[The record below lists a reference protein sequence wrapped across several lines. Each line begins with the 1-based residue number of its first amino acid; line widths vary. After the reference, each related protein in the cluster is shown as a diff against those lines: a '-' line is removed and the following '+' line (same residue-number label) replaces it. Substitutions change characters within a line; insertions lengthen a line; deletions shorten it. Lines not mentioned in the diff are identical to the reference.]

1 MLRAT
6 PGRSPSQLKGSCGG
20 NSRSIH
26 SSNTLGFNRGR
37 SMKKLIVLVALLI
50 IGGLVLFGVGH
61 TNSAKGTYR
70 LTLQEANKNKI
81 LLLTVGSEP
90 RTLDPQQAQGVTEH
104 HIIMAMI
111 EGLVAPSIDDQ
122 SKVVPEMADRWEH
135 NDDYSVWTFHIG
147 ENRKWSNGDL
157 VTAQD
162 FVFSYKRMLTASFG
176 AQYSENLFILKG
188 AEDYYRGKITDFE
201 QVGVKALDDHTLRIE
216 LVGPTPY
223 LLSLV
228 QHDSWLPVNPKA
240 ILSFGK
246 IDTRDSKWTSAENFV
261 GNGPFKMKSWR
272 PNDVI
277 EVVRNPLYW
286 DAENVKLNGI
296 NFYSIE
302 NLNTMERAFQAGQ
315 LHKTDQVPLDKV
327 PYYRRTHPELIRID
341 PYEGTYFYR
350 INVARKPLNDPKVRL
365 ALNLAV
371 DREAIVKNILREDQK
386 PATGYTP
393 PGMGD
398 YKPLNE
404 IAYDPARA
412 RQLLAEAGY
421 PNGKGF
427 PKFTIHFNTLESH
440 RAFAE
445 AIQQM
450 WKEELNID
458 VGLENQEWKVYLDTQ
473 NNKNYDLSRSAW
485 IGDFMDPVT
494 FLSMWTTG
502 NGNNNTNWGNP
513 KFDAL
518 IEQAARTGDPN
529 ARLEI
534 LHQAEDL
541 FLSEAPVVLVYW
553 YTNAYLLQ
561 PSVQNWNPLVLGN
574 HNYKYIDLKAEREPI
589 R

>member
-1 MLRAT
+1 M
-6 PGRSPSQLKGSCGG
+6 
-20 NSRSIH
+20 
-26 SSNTLGFNRGR
+26 NR
-37 SMKKLIVLVALLI
+37 LILLAALLI
-50 IGGLVLFGVGH
+50 VGWLVWFGPGH
-61 TNSAKGTYR
+61 TTATRTAYS
-70 LTLQEANKNKI
+70 LTLREANKNKI
-81 LLLTVGSEP
+81 LLITVGSEP
-90 RTLDPQQAQGVTEH
+90 RTLDPQEAQGVTEH
-104 HIIMAMI
+104 HIIMAVI

-122 SKVVPEMADRWEH
+122 SKVVPGMADRWQH
-135 NDDYSVWTFHIG
+135 NEDYSVWTFHIG
-147 ENRKWSNGDL
+147 EDRKWSNGDP
-157 VTAQD
+157 VTAED

-176 AQYSENLFILKG
+176 AQYSDNLFILKG
-188 AEDYYRGKITDFE
+188 AEDYYRGKITDFD
-201 QVGVKALDDHTLRIE
+201 QVGVKALDSHTLRIE

-240 ILSFGK
+240 ILKFGN
-246 IDTRDSKWTSAENFV
+246 IDTRDSKWTRAENYLA
-261 GNGPFKMKSWR
+261 NGPFKMKSWR

-286 DAENVKLNGI
+286 DAANVKLNGI

-302 NLNTMERAFQAGQ
+302 NINTQERAFQAGQ

-327 PYYRRTHPELIRID
+327 PYYRRTRPELIRID
-341 PYEGTYFYR
+341 PYEGVYFYR
-350 INVARKPLNDPKVRL
+350 INIARKPLNDPKIRL

-371 DREAIVKNILREDQK
+371 DRDAIVKNILREDQK

-398 YKPLNE
+398 YQPLDKMH
-404 IAYDPARA
+404 YDPERA

-427 PKFTIHFNTLESH
+427 PKFTIHFNTSESH
-440 RAFAE
+440 RAIAE

-458 VGLENQEWKVYLDTQ
+458 VALENQEWKVYLDTQ
-473 NNKNYDLSRSAW
+473 NNKNYDLSRSGW

-513 KFDAL
+513 KYDAF
-518 IEQAARTGDPN
+518 IQQAARTGDPK

-574 HNYKYIDLKAEREPI
+574 HNYKYIDLKSEQEPI
-589 R
+589 K

>member
-1 MLRAT
+1 M
-6 PGRSPSQLKGSCGG
+6 
-20 NSRSIH
+20 N
-26 SSNTLGFNRGR
+26 
-37 SMKKLIVLVALLI
+37 KLILLAALLMV
-50 IGGLVLFGVGH
+50 GGLVWLGAGRA
-61 TNSAKGTYR
+61 TATRTAYS

-90 RTLDPQQAQGVTEH
+90 RTLDPQEAQGVTEH

-122 SKVVPEMADRWEH
+122 SKVVPGMADRWEH
-135 NDDYSVWTFHIG
+135 NEDYSVWTFHIG
-147 ENRKWSNGDL
+147 EDRKWSNGDP

-162 FVFSYKRMLTASFG
+162 FVFSYKRMLTSSFG

-188 AEDYYRGKITDFE
+188 AEDYYRGKITDFD
-201 QVGVKALDDHTLRIE
+201 QVGVKALDPHTLRIE

-240 ILSFGK
+240 ILSFGN
-246 IDTRDSKWTSAENFV
+246 IDTRDSKWTRAENYIA
-261 GNGPFKMKSWR
+261 NGPFKMKSWR

-286 DAENVKLNGI
+286 DAANVKLNGI
-296 NFYSIE
+296 NFFSIE
-302 NLNTMERAFQAGQ
+302 NLNTAERAFQAGQ

-327 PYYRRTHPELIRID
+327 PYYRRTRPELIRID
-341 PYEGTYFYR
+341 PYEGVYFYR
-350 INVARKPLNDPKVRL
+350 INIARKPLDNPKVRL

-371 DREAIVKNILREDQK
+371 DRDAIVKNILREDQK

-398 YKPLNE
+398 YQPLDKMQ
-404 IAYDPARA
+404 YDPERA

-440 RAFAE
+440 RAIAE

-473 NNKNYDLSRSAW
+473 NNKNYDISRSAW

-513 KFDAL
+513 KFDAF
-518 IEQAARTGDPN
+518 IEQAARTGDPK

-541 FLSEAPVVLVYW
+541 FLSEAPIVLVYW

-574 HNYKYIDLKAEREPI
+574 HNYKYIDLKSQQEPI
-589 R
+589 K

>member
-1 MLRAT
+1 M
-6 PGRSPSQLKGSCGG
+6 
-20 NSRSIH
+20 N
-26 SSNTLGFNRGR
+26 
-37 SMKKLIVLVALLI
+37 KLILLAALLI
-50 IGGLVLFGVGH
+50 VGGLVWLGAGR
-61 TNSAKGTYR
+61 AKATRTAYS
-70 LTLQEANKNKI
+70 LTLREANKNKI

-90 RTLDPQQAQGVTEH
+90 RTLDPQEAQGVTEH

-122 SKVVPEMADRWEH
+122 SKVVPGMADRWEH

-147 ENRKWSNGDL
+147 EDRKWSNGDP
-157 VTAQD
+157 VAAQD

-188 AEDYYRGKITDFE
+188 AEEYYRGKITDFD
-201 QVGVKALDDHTLRIE
+201 QVGVKALDPHTLRIE

-240 ILSFGK
+240 ILSFGN
-246 IDTRDSKWTSAENFV
+246 IDTRDSKWTRPENYIA
-261 GNGPFKMKSWR
+261 NGPFKMKSWR

-286 DAENVKLNGI
+286 DAANVKLNGI
-296 NFYSIE
+296 NFFSIE
-302 NLNTMERAFQAGQ
+302 NLNTAERAFQAGQ

-327 PYYRRTHPELIRID
+327 PYYRRTRPELIRID
-341 PYEGTYFYR
+341 PYEGVYFYR
-350 INVARKPLNDPKVRL
+350 INVARKPFDNPKVRL

-371 DREAIVKNILREDQK
+371 DRDAIVKNILREDQK

-398 YKPLNE
+398 YQPLDK
-404 IAYDPARA
+404 IHYDPERA

-440 RAFAE
+440 RAIAE

-473 NNKNYDLSRSAW
+473 NNKNYDVSRSAW

-513 KFDAL
+513 KFDAY
-518 IEQAARTGDPN
+518 IEQAARTGDPK

-541 FLSEAPVVLVYW
+541 FLSESPVVLVYW

-574 HNYKYIDLKAEREPI
+574 HNYKYIDLKSEQEPVK
-589 R
+589 

>member
-1 MLRAT
+1 
-6 PGRSPSQLKGSCGG
+6 
-20 NSRSIH
+20 
-26 SSNTLGFNRGR
+26 
-37 SMKKLIVLVALLI
+37 MKKLILLLALLI
-50 IGGLVLFGVGH
+50 VGGLVLFGVGH
-61 TNSAKGTYR
+61 TNSANGTYS

-122 SKVVPEMADRWEH
+122 SKVVPGMADRWEH

-147 ENRKWSNGDL
+147 ENRKWSNGDP

-440 RAFAE
+440 RAIAE

>member
-1 MLRAT
+1 M
-6 PGRSPSQLKGSCGG
+6 
-20 NSRSIH
+20 N
-26 SSNTLGFNRGR
+26 
-37 SMKKLIVLVALLI
+37 KLILFAALLI
-50 IGGLVLFGVGH
+50 AGGLIWFGAARRA
-61 TNSAKGTYR
+61 AKTTAYS

-90 RTLDPQQAQGVTEH
+90 RTLDPQEAQGVTEH

-122 SKVVPEMADRWEH
+122 SKAVPGMADRWQH

-147 ENRKWSNGDL
+147 DDRKWSNGDP
-157 VTAQD
+157 VTARD
-162 FVFSYKRMLTASFG
+162 FVFSYRRMLTPSFG
-176 AQYSENLFILKG
+176 AQYADNLFILKG
-188 AEDYYRGKITDFE
+188 AEDYYHGKIADFD
-201 QVGVKALDDHTLRIE
+201 QVGVKALDAHTLRIE

-240 ILSFGK
+240 ILNFGN
-246 IDTRDSKWTSAENFV
+246 IDTRDSKWTRAENYIA
-261 GNGPFKMKSWR
+261 NGPFRMKSWR

-286 DAENVKLNGI
+286 DEANVKLNGI

-302 NLNTMERAFQAGQ
+302 NMNTQERAFQAGQ
-315 LHKTDQVPLDKV
+315 LHKTDQIPLDKV
-327 PYYRRTHPELIRID
+327 PYYRRTRPELMRID
-341 PYEGTYFYR
+341 PYEGVYFYR
-350 INVARKPLNDPKVRL
+350 MNIARKPLDNLKVRL

-371 DREAIVKNILREDQK
+371 DREAIVKNILRQDQK

-393 PGMGD
+393 PGMGN
-398 YKPLNE
+398 YQPLDKMRF
-404 IAYDPARA
+404 DPERA

-427 PKFTIHFNTLESH
+427 PKFTVHFNTSESH
-440 RAFAE
+440 RAIAE

-458 VGLENQEWKVYLDTQ
+458 VRLENQEWKVYLDTQ
-473 NNKNYDLSRSAW
+473 NNLNYDLSRSAW

-513 KFDAL
+513 KFDAF
-518 IEQAARTGDPN
+518 IEQAARTGDPK

-534 LHQAEDL
+534 LRQAEDL
-541 FLSEAPVVLVYW
+541 FLSEAPVVPVYW
-553 YTNAYLLQ
+553 YTNTYLIQ

-574 HNYKYIDLKAEREPI
+574 HNYKYIDLKSEQDPVK
-589 R
+589 

>member
-1 MLRAT
+1 MNKWILLA
-6 PGRSPSQLKGSCGG
+6 
-20 NSRSIH
+20 
-26 SSNTLGFNRGR
+26 
-37 SMKKLIVLVALLI
+37 ALLI
-50 IGGLVLFGVGH
+50 VGCLVWFGLGH
-61 TNSAKGTYR
+61 TTATRTAYS
-70 LTLQEANKNKI
+70 LTLREANKNKI
-81 LLLTVGSEP
+81 LLITVGSEP
-90 RTLDPQQAQGVTEH
+90 RTLDPQEAQGVTEH

-111 EGLVAPSIDDQ
+111 EGLVAPNIDDQ
-122 SKVVPEMADRWEH
+122 SKVVPGMADRWQH

-147 ENRKWSNGDL
+147 EDRKWSNGDP
-157 VTAQD
+157 VTAED

-176 AQYSENLFILKG
+176 AQYSDNLFILKG
-188 AEDYYRGKITDFE
+188 AEDYYRGKITDFS
-201 QVGVKALDDHTLRIE
+201 QVGVKALDSHTLRIE

-228 QHDSWLPVNPKA
+228 QHDSWLPVNPKV
-240 ILSFGK
+240 ILKFGN
-246 IDTRDSKWTSAENFV
+246 IDTRDSKWTRAENYLA
-261 GNGPFKMKSWR
+261 NGPFKMKSWR

-286 DAENVKLNGI
+286 DAANVKLNGI

-302 NLNTMERAFQAGQ
+302 NGNTQERAFQAGQ

-327 PYYRRTHPELIRID
+327 PYYRRMRPELIRID
-341 PYEGTYFYR
+341 PSEGVYFYR
-350 INVARKPLNDPKVRL
+350 INIARKPLNDPKVRL
-365 ALNLAV
+365 ALNLAI
-371 DREAIVKNILREDQK
+371 DRDAIVKNILREDQK
-386 PATGYTP
+386 PASGYTP

-398 YKPLNE
+398 YQPLDKMH
-404 IAYDPARA
+404 YDPERA

-427 PKFTIHFNTLESH
+427 PKFTVHFNTSESH
-440 RAFAE
+440 RAIAE

-473 NNKNYDLSRSAW
+473 NNKNYDLSRSGW

-502 NGNNNTNWGNP
+502 NGNNNTNWGSP
-513 KFDAL
+513 KYDAF
-518 IEQAARTGDPN
+518 IEQAARTGDPK

-574 HNYKYIDLKAEREPI
+574 HNYKYIDLKSEQEPI
-589 R
+589 K

>member
-1 MLRAT
+1 
-6 PGRSPSQLKGSCGG
+6 
-20 NSRSIH
+20 
-26 SSNTLGFNRGR
+26 
-37 SMKKLIVLVALLI
+37 MKKLILFAALLVV
-50 IGGLVLFGVGH
+50 GGLVWFGAAH
-61 TNSAKGTYR
+61 RKSRTAAYS

-90 RTLDPQQAQGVTEH
+90 RTLDPQEAQGVTEH

-122 SKVVPEMADRWEH
+122 SKAVPGMADRWEH

-147 ENRKWSNGDL
+147 DDRRWSNGDP

-162 FVFSYKRMLTASFG
+162 FVFSYRRMLTPSFG
-176 AQYSENLFILKG
+176 AQYADNLFILKS
-188 AEDYYRGKITDFE
+188 AEDYYHGKITDFD
-201 QVGVKALDDHTLRIE
+201 QVGVKALDPHTLRIE

-228 QHDSWLPVNPKA
+228 QHDSWFPVNPKA
-240 ILSFGK
+240 ILKFGN
-246 IDTRDSKWTSAENFV
+246 IDTRDSEWTRAENYIA
-261 GNGPFKMKSWR
+261 NGPFKMKSWR

-286 DAENVKLNGI
+286 DAANVKLNGI

-302 NLNTMERAFQAGQ
+302 NMNTQERAFQAGQ
-315 LHKTDQVPLDKV
+315 LHKTDQIPLDKV
-327 PYYRRTHPELIRID
+327 PYYRRMRPDLMRID
-341 PYEGTYFYR
+341 PYEGVYFYR
-350 INVARKPLNDPKVRL
+350 MNIARKPLDNLKVRL

-371 DREAIVKNILREDQK
+371 DREAIVKNILRQDQK

-398 YKPLNE
+398 YQPLDKMR
-404 IAYDPARA
+404 YDPERA

-421 PNGKGF
+421 PNGQGF
-427 PKFTIHFNTLESH
+427 PKFTIHFNTSESH
-440 RAFAE
+440 RAIAE

-458 VGLENQEWKVYLDTQ
+458 VRLENQEWKVYLDTQ
-473 NNKNYDLSRSAW
+473 NNLNYDLSRSAW

-518 IEQAARTGDPN
+518 IEQAARTGDPK
-529 ARLEI
+529 ARLDI

-553 YTNAYLLQ
+553 YTNTYLIQ
-561 PSVQNWNPLVLGN
+561 PSVQNWNPLALGN
-574 HNYKYIDLKAEREPI
+574 HNYKYIDLKSEPDPVK
-589 R
+589 

>member
-1 MLRAT
+1 M
-6 PGRSPSQLKGSCGG
+6 
-20 NSRSIH
+20 N
-26 SSNTLGFNRGR
+26 
-37 SMKKLIVLVALLI
+37 KLILLAALLMV
-50 IGGLVLFGVGH
+50 GGLVWLGAGRA
-61 TNSAKGTYR
+61 TATRTAYS

-90 RTLDPQQAQGVTEH
+90 RTLDPQEAQGVTEH

-122 SKVVPEMADRWEH
+122 SKVVPGMADRWEH
-135 NDDYSVWTFHIG
+135 NEDYSVWTFHIG
-147 ENRKWSNGDL
+147 EDRKWSNGDP

-162 FVFSYKRMLTASFG
+162 FVFSYKRMLTSSFG

-188 AEDYYRGKITDFE
+188 AEDYYRGKITDFD
-201 QVGVKALDDHTLRIE
+201 QVGVKALDPHTLRIE

-240 ILSFGK
+240 ILSFGN
-246 IDTRDSKWTSAENFV
+246 IDTRDSKWTRAENYIA
-261 GNGPFKMKSWR
+261 NGPFKMKSWR

-286 DAENVKLNGI
+286 DAANVKLNGI
-296 NFYSIE
+296 NFFSIE
-302 NLNTMERAFQAGQ
+302 NLNTAERAFQAGQ
-315 LHKTDQVPLDKV
+315 LHKTDQIPLDKV
-327 PYYRRTHPELIRID
+327 PYYRRTRPELIRID
-341 PYEGTYFYR
+341 PYEGVYFYR
-350 INVARKPLNDPKVRL
+350 INIARKPLDNPKVRL

-371 DREAIVKNILREDQK
+371 DRDAIVKNILREDQK

-398 YKPLNE
+398 YQPLDKMQ
-404 IAYDPARA
+404 YDPERA

-440 RAFAE
+440 RAIAE

-473 NNKNYDLSRSAW
+473 NNKNYDISRSAW

-513 KFDAL
+513 KFDAF
-518 IEQAARTGDPN
+518 IEQAARTGDPK

-534 LHQAEDL
+534 LRQAEDL
-541 FLSEAPVVLVYW
+541 FLSKAPIVLVYW

-574 HNYKYIDLKAEREPI
+574 HNYKYIDLKSQQEPI
-589 R
+589 K

>member
-1 MLRAT
+1 MKKLVLMLV
-6 PGRSPSQLKGSCGG
+6 LLSCGG
-20 NSRSIH
+20 
-26 SSNTLGFNRGR
+26 LGWFCAGR
-37 SMKKLIVLVALLI
+37 AAARNEAYS
-50 IGGLVLFGVGH
+50 
-61 TNSAKGTYR
+61 
-70 LTLQEANKNKI
+70 LTLQEANAHKI
-81 LLLTVGSEP
+81 LLLNVGSEP
-90 RTLDPQQAQGVTEH
+90 RTLDPQEAQGVTEH

-122 SKVVPEMADRWEH
+122 SKIVPGMADRWEH
-135 NDDYSVWTFHIG
+135 NEDHSVWTFHIG
-147 ENRKWSNGDL
+147 EDRKWSNGEP
-157 VTAQD
+157 VKAGD

-176 AQYSENLFILKG
+176 AQYAENLFILKG
-188 AEDYYRGKITDFE
+188 AEDYYSGKITDFE
-201 QVGVKALDDHTLRIE
+201 KVGVKALDDQTLRIE

-228 QHDSWLPVNPKA
+228 QHDSWLPVCPTA
-240 ILSFGK
+240 ILKYGT
-246 IDTRDSKWTSAENFV
+246 IDTRDSKWTRAENYV
-261 GNGPFKMKSWR
+261 ANGPFKMKSWY

-286 DAENVKLNGI
+286 DAANVKLNGI

-302 NLNTMERAFQAGQ
+302 NLNTQERAFQAGQ
-315 LHKTDQVPLDKV
+315 LHRTDQIPLDKV
-327 PYYRRTHPELIRID
+327 PYYRRTHPELMRID
-341 PYEGTYFYR
+341 PCEGVYFYR
-350 INVARKPLNDPKVRL
+350 INIARKPLDNPKVRL

-371 DREAIVKNILREDQK
+371 DREAIVKNILREGQK
-386 PATGYTP
+386 SATGYTP

-398 YKPLNE
+398 YEPLNRLT
-404 IAYDPARA
+404 YDPARA

-440 RAFAE
+440 RAIAE

-458 VGLENQEWKVYLDTQ
+458 VALENQEWKVYLDTQ

-518 IEQAARTGDPN
+518 IEQAARTGDPTS
-529 ARLEI
+529 RLRI
-534 LHQAEDL
+534 LHEAEEL
-541 FLSEAPVVLVYW
+541 FLSDLPVVVVYW

-574 HNYKYIDLKAEREPI
+574 HNYKYIDLKADRDLAK
-589 R
+589 

>member
-1 MLRAT
+1 
-6 PGRSPSQLKGSCGG
+6 
-20 NSRSIH
+20 
-26 SSNTLGFNRGR
+26 
-37 SMKKLIVLVALLI
+37 MKKLIVLVASLMI
-50 IGGLVLFGVGH
+50 ACLVLFGVGH
-61 TNSAKGTYR
+61 TNSGNGTYS

-122 SKVVPEMADRWEH
+122 AKVVPGMADRWEH
-135 NDDYSVWTFHIG
+135 NDDHSVWTFHIG
-147 ENRKWSNGDL
+147 ENRKWSNGDP

-201 QVGVKALDDHTLRIE
+201 KVGVKALDDHTLRIE

-277 EVVRNPLYW
+277 EVVRNPFYW

-302 NLNTMERAFQAGQ
+302 NLNTGERAFQAGQ

-341 PYEGTYFYR
+341 PYEGVYFYR

-371 DREAIVKNILREDQK
+371 DRDAIVKNILREDQK

-398 YKPLNE
+398 YKPLNK

-427 PKFTIHFNTLESH
+427 PKFTIHFNTMESH
-440 RAFAE
+440 RAIAE

-574 HNYKYIDLKAEREPI
+574 HNYKYIDLKAEREPVK
-589 R
+589 

>member
-1 MLRAT
+1 
-6 PGRSPSQLKGSCGG
+6 
-20 NSRSIH
+20 
-26 SSNTLGFNRGR
+26 
-37 SMKKLIVLVALLI
+37 MKKLIVLVASLMI
-50 IGGLVLFGVGH
+50 ACLVLFGVGH
-61 TNSAKGTYR
+61 TNSGHGTYS

-122 SKVVPEMADRWEH
+122 AKVVPGMADRWEH
-135 NDDYSVWTFHIG
+135 NDDHSVWTFHIG
-147 ENRKWSNGDL
+147 ENRKWSNGDP

-201 QVGVKALDDHTLRIE
+201 KVGVKALDDHTLRIE

-277 EVVRNPLYW
+277 EVVRNPFYW

-302 NLNTMERAFQAGQ
+302 NLNTGERAFQAGQ

-341 PYEGTYFYR
+341 PYEGVYFYR

-371 DREAIVKNILREDQK
+371 DRDAIVKNILREDQK

-398 YKPLNE
+398 YKPLNK

-427 PKFTIHFNTLESH
+427 PKFTIHFNTMESH
-440 RAFAE
+440 RAIAE

-574 HNYKYIDLKAEREPI
+574 HNYKYIDLKAEREPVK
-589 R
+589 

>member
-1 MLRAT
+1 M
-6 PGRSPSQLKGSCGG
+6 
-20 NSRSIH
+20 N
-26 SSNTLGFNRGR
+26 
-37 SMKKLIVLVALLI
+37 KLILLAALLMV
-50 IGGLVLFGVGH
+50 GGLVWLGAGRA
-61 TNSAKGTYR
+61 TATRTAYS

-90 RTLDPQQAQGVTEH
+90 RTLDPQEAQGVTEH

-122 SKVVPEMADRWEH
+122 SKVVPGMADRWEH
-135 NDDYSVWTFHIG
+135 NEDYSVWTFHIG
-147 ENRKWSNGDL
+147 EDRKWSNGDP

-162 FVFSYKRMLTASFG
+162 FVFSYKRMLTSSFG

-188 AEDYYRGKITDFE
+188 AEDYYRGKITDFD
-201 QVGVKALDDHTLRIE
+201 QVGVKALDPHTLRIE

-228 QHDSWLPVNPKA
+228 QHNSWLPVNPKA
-240 ILSFGK
+240 ILNFGN
-246 IDTRDSKWTSAENFV
+246 IDTRDSKWTRAENYIA
-261 GNGPFKMKSWR
+261 NGPFKMKSWR

-286 DAENVKLNGI
+286 DAANVKLNGI
-296 NFYSIE
+296 NFFSIE
-302 NLNTMERAFQAGQ
+302 NLNTAERAFQAGQ

-327 PYYRRTHPELIRID
+327 PYYRRTRPELIRID
-341 PYEGTYFYR
+341 PYEGVYFYR
-350 INVARKPLNDPKVRL
+350 INIARKPLDNPKVRL

-371 DREAIVKNILREDQK
+371 DRDAIVKNILREDQK

-398 YKPLNE
+398 YQPLDKMQ
-404 IAYDPARA
+404 YDPERA

-440 RAFAE
+440 RAIAE

-473 NNKNYDLSRSAW
+473 NNKNYDISRSAW

-513 KFDAL
+513 KFDAF
-518 IEQAARTGDPN
+518 IEQAARTGDPK

-534 LHQAEDL
+534 LRQAEDL
-541 FLSEAPVVLVYW
+541 FLSKAPIVLVYW

-574 HNYKYIDLKAEREPI
+574 HNYKYIDLKSEQEPI
-589 R
+589 K

>member
-1 MLRAT
+1 M
-6 PGRSPSQLKGSCGG
+6 
-20 NSRSIH
+20 N
-26 SSNTLGFNRGR
+26 
-37 SMKKLIVLVALLI
+37 KLILLAALLMV
-50 IGGLVLFGVGH
+50 GGLVWLGAGRA
-61 TNSAKGTYR
+61 TATRTAYS

-90 RTLDPQQAQGVTEH
+90 RTLDPQEAQGVTEH

-122 SKVVPEMADRWEH
+122 SKVVPGMADRWEH
-135 NDDYSVWTFHIG
+135 NEDYSVWTFHIG
-147 ENRKWSNGDL
+147 EDRKWSNGDP

-162 FVFSYKRMLTASFG
+162 FVFSYKRMLTSSFG

-188 AEDYYRGKITDFE
+188 AEEYYRGKITDFD
-201 QVGVKALDDHTLRIE
+201 QVGVKALDPHTLRIE

-240 ILSFGK
+240 ILSFGN
-246 IDTRDSKWTSAENFV
+246 IDTRDSKWTRAENYIA
-261 GNGPFKMKSWR
+261 NGPFKMKSWR

-286 DAENVKLNGI
+286 DAANVKLNGI
-296 NFYSIE
+296 NFFSIE
-302 NLNTMERAFQAGQ
+302 NLNTAERAFQAGQ

-327 PYYRRTHPELIRID
+327 PYYRRTRPELIRID
-341 PYEGTYFYR
+341 PYEGVYFYR
-350 INVARKPLNDPKVRL
+350 INVARKPLDNPKVRL

-371 DREAIVKNILREDQK
+371 DRDAIVKNILREDQK

-398 YKPLNE
+398 YKPLDKMQ
-404 IAYDPARA
+404 YDPERA

-440 RAFAE
+440 RAIAE

-473 NNKNYDLSRSAW
+473 NNKNYDISRSAW

-513 KFDAL
+513 KFDAF
-518 IEQAARTGDPN
+518 IEQAARTGDPK

-541 FLSEAPVVLVYW
+541 FLSEAPIVLVYW

-574 HNYKYIDLKAEREPI
+574 HNYKYIDLKSEQEPI
-589 R
+589 K

>member
-1 MLRAT
+1 M
-6 PGRSPSQLKGSCGG
+6 
-20 NSRSIH
+20 N
-26 SSNTLGFNRGR
+26 
-37 SMKKLIVLVALLI
+37 KLILLAALLMV
-50 IGGLVLFGVGH
+50 GGLVWLGAGRA
-61 TNSAKGTYR
+61 TATRTAYS

-90 RTLDPQQAQGVTEH
+90 RTLDPQEAQGVTEH

-122 SKVVPEMADRWEH
+122 SKVVPGMADRWEH
-135 NDDYSVWTFHIG
+135 NEDYSVWTFHIG
-147 ENRKWSNGDL
+147 EDRKWSNGDP

-188 AEDYYRGKITDFE
+188 AEDYYRGKITDFD
-201 QVGVKALDDHTLRIE
+201 QVGVKALDPHTLRIE

-240 ILSFGK
+240 ILSFGN
-246 IDTRDSKWTSAENFV
+246 IDTRDSKWTRAENYIA
-261 GNGPFKMKSWR
+261 NGPFKMKSWR

-286 DAENVKLNGI
+286 DAANVKLNGI
-296 NFYSIE
+296 NFFSIE
-302 NLNTMERAFQAGQ
+302 NLNTAERAFQAGQ

-327 PYYRRTHPELIRID
+327 PYYRRTRPELIRID
-341 PYEGTYFYR
+341 PYEGVYFYR
-350 INVARKPLNDPKVRL
+350 INIARKPLDNPKVRL

-371 DREAIVKNILREDQK
+371 DRDAIVKNILREDQK

-398 YKPLNE
+398 YQPLDKMH
-404 IAYDPARA
+404 YDPERA

-440 RAFAE
+440 RAIAE

-473 NNKNYDLSRSAW
+473 NNKNYDISRSAW

-513 KFDAL
+513 KFDAF
-518 IEQAARTGDPN
+518 IEQAARTGDPK

-541 FLSEAPVVLVYW
+541 FLSEAPIVLVYW

-574 HNYKYIDLKAEREPI
+574 HNYKYIDLKSEQEPI
-589 R
+589 K

>member
-1 MLRAT
+1 M
-6 PGRSPSQLKGSCGG
+6 
-20 NSRSIH
+20 N
-26 SSNTLGFNRGR
+26 
-37 SMKKLIVLVALLI
+37 KLILLAALLMV
-50 IGGLVLFGVGH
+50 GGLVWLGAGRA
-61 TNSAKGTYR
+61 TATRTAYS

-90 RTLDPQQAQGVTEH
+90 RTLDPQEAQGVTEH

-122 SKVVPEMADRWEH
+122 SKVVPGMADRWEH
-135 NDDYSVWTFHIG
+135 NEDYSVWTFHIG
-147 ENRKWSNGDL
+147 EDRKWSNGDP

-188 AEDYYRGKITDFE
+188 AEDYYRGKITDFD
-201 QVGVKALDDHTLRIE
+201 QVGVKALDPHTLRIE

-240 ILSFGK
+240 ILSFGN
-246 IDTRDSKWTSAENFV
+246 IDTRDSKWTRAENYIA
-261 GNGPFKMKSWR
+261 NGPFKMKSWR

-286 DAENVKLNGI
+286 DAANVKLNGI
-296 NFYSIE
+296 NFFSIE
-302 NLNTMERAFQAGQ
+302 NLNTAERAFQAGQ

-327 PYYRRTHPELIRID
+327 PYYRRTRPELIRID
-341 PYEGTYFYR
+341 PYEGVYFYR
-350 INVARKPLNDPKVRL
+350 INIARKPLDNPKVRL

-371 DREAIVKNILREDQK
+371 DRDAIVKNILREDQK

-398 YKPLNE
+398 YQPLDKMQ
-404 IAYDPARA
+404 YDPERA

-440 RAFAE
+440 RAIAE

-473 NNKNYDLSRSAW
+473 NNKNYDISRSAW

-513 KFDAL
+513 KFDAF
-518 IEQAARTGDPN
+518 IEQAARTGDPK

-541 FLSEAPVVLVYW
+541 FLSEAPIVLVYW

-574 HNYKYIDLKAEREPI
+574 HNYKYIDLKSEQEPI
-589 R
+589 K

>member
-1 MLRAT
+1 
-6 PGRSPSQLKGSCGG
+6 
-20 NSRSIH
+20 
-26 SSNTLGFNRGR
+26 
-37 SMKKLIVLVALLI
+37 MKKLILPLALLI
-50 IGGLVLFGVGH
+50 VGGLVLFGVGH
-61 TNSAKGTYR
+61 TNSANGTYS

-122 SKVVPEMADRWEH
+122 SKVVPGMADRWEH

-147 ENRKWSNGDL
+147 ENRKWSNGDP

-277 EVVRNPLYW
+277 EVVRNPFYW

-440 RAFAE
+440 RAIAE

>member
-1 MLRAT
+1 M
-6 PGRSPSQLKGSCGG
+6 
-20 NSRSIH
+20 N
-26 SSNTLGFNRGR
+26 
-37 SMKKLIVLVALLI
+37 KLILFAALLI
-50 IGGLVLFGVGH
+50 AGGLIWFGAARRA
-61 TNSAKGTYR
+61 AKTTAYS

-90 RTLDPQQAQGVTEH
+90 RTLDPQEAQGVTEH

-122 SKVVPEMADRWEH
+122 SKAVPGMADRWQH

-147 ENRKWSNGDL
+147 DDRKWSNGDP
-157 VTAQD
+157 VTARD
-162 FVFSYKRMLTASFG
+162 FVFSYRRMLTPSFG
-176 AQYSENLFILKG
+176 AQYADNLFILKG
-188 AEDYYRGKITDFE
+188 AEDYYHGKIADFD
-201 QVGVKALDDHTLRIE
+201 QVGVKALDAHTLRIE

-240 ILSFGK
+240 ILNFGN
-246 IDTRDSKWTSAENFV
+246 IDTRDSKWTRPENYIA
-261 GNGPFKMKSWR
+261 NGPFRMKSWR

-286 DAENVKLNGI
+286 DEANVKLNGI

-302 NLNTMERAFQAGQ
+302 NMNTQERAFQAGQ
-315 LHKTDQVPLDKV
+315 LHKTDQIPLDKV
-327 PYYRRTHPELIRID
+327 PYYRRTRPELMRID
-341 PYEGTYFYR
+341 PYEGVYFYR
-350 INVARKPLNDPKVRL
+350 MNIARKPLDNLKVRL

-371 DREAIVKNILREDQK
+371 DREAIVKNILRQDQK

-398 YKPLNE
+398 YQTLDKMR
-404 IAYDPARA
+404 YDPERA

-427 PKFTIHFNTLESH
+427 PKFTVHFNTSESH
-440 RAFAE
+440 RAIAE

-458 VGLENQEWKVYLDTQ
+458 VRLENQEWKVYLDTQ
-473 NNKNYDLSRSAW
+473 NNLNYDLSRSAW

-513 KFDAL
+513 KFDAF
-518 IEQAARTGDPN
+518 IEQAARTGDPK

-534 LHQAEDL
+534 LRQAEDL
-541 FLSEAPVVLVYW
+541 FLSEAPVVPVYW
-553 YTNAYLLQ
+553 YTNTYLIQ

-574 HNYKYIDLKAEREPI
+574 HNYKYIDLKSEQDPVK
-589 R
+589 

>member
-1 MLRAT
+1 M
-6 PGRSPSQLKGSCGG
+6 
-20 NSRSIH
+20 N
-26 SSNTLGFNRGR
+26 
-37 SMKKLIVLVALLI
+37 KLILLAALLMV
-50 IGGLVLFGVGH
+50 GGLVWLGAGRA
-61 TNSAKGTYR
+61 TATRTAYS

-90 RTLDPQQAQGVTEH
+90 RTLDPQEAQGVTEH

-122 SKVVPEMADRWEH
+122 SKVVPGMADRWEH
-135 NDDYSVWTFHIG
+135 NEDYSVWTFHIG
-147 ENRKWSNGDL
+147 EDRKWSNGDP

-162 FVFSYKRMLTASFG
+162 FVFSYKRMLTSSFG

-188 AEDYYRGKITDFE
+188 AEEYYRGKITDFD
-201 QVGVKALDDHTLRIE
+201 QVGVKALDPHTLRIE

-240 ILSFGK
+240 ILSFGN
-246 IDTRDSKWTSAENFV
+246 IDTRDSKWTRAENYIA
-261 GNGPFKMKSWR
+261 NGPFKMKSWR

-286 DAENVKLNGI
+286 DAANVKLNGI
-296 NFYSIE
+296 NFFSIE
-302 NLNTMERAFQAGQ
+302 NLNTAERAFQAGQ

-327 PYYRRTHPELIRID
+327 PYYRRTRPELIRID
-341 PYEGTYFYR
+341 PYEGVYFYR
-350 INVARKPLNDPKVRL
+350 INIARKPLDNPKVRL

-371 DREAIVKNILREDQK
+371 DRDAIVKNILREDQK

-398 YKPLNE
+398 YQPLDKMQ
-404 IAYDPARA
+404 YDPERA

-440 RAFAE
+440 RAIAE

-473 NNKNYDLSRSAW
+473 NNKNYDISRSAW

-513 KFDAL
+513 KYDAF
-518 IEQAARTGDPN
+518 IEQAARTGDPK

-541 FLSEAPVVLVYW
+541 FLSEAPIVLVYW

-561 PSVQNWNPLVLGN
+561 PSVQNWNSLVLGN
-574 HNYKYIDLKAEREPI
+574 HNYKYIDLKAEQEPI
-589 R
+589 K

>member
-1 MLRAT
+1 
-6 PGRSPSQLKGSCGG
+6 
-20 NSRSIH
+20 
-26 SSNTLGFNRGR
+26 
-37 SMKKLIVLVALLI
+37 MKKLIVLVALLMI
-50 IGGLVLFGVGH
+50 ACLVLFGVGH
-61 TNSAKGTYR
+61 TNSGHGTYS

-122 SKVVPEMADRWEH
+122 AKVVPGMADRWEH
-135 NDDYSVWTFHIG
+135 NDDHSVWTFHIG
-147 ENRKWSNGDL
+147 ENRKWSNGDP

-201 QVGVKALDDHTLRIE
+201 KVGVKALDDHTLRIE

-277 EVVRNPLYW
+277 EVVRNPFYW

-302 NLNTMERAFQAGQ
+302 NLNTGERAFQAGQ

-341 PYEGTYFYR
+341 PYEGVYFYR

-371 DREAIVKNILREDQK
+371 DRDAIVKNILREDQK

-398 YKPLNE
+398 YKPLNK

-427 PKFTIHFNTLESH
+427 PKFTIHFNTMESH
-440 RAFAE
+440 RAIAE

-574 HNYKYIDLKAEREPI
+574 HNYKYIDLKAEREPVK
-589 R
+589 

>member
-1 MLRAT
+1 MKRWILLAALLSGGCLAWFGLGRGT
-6 PGRSPSQLKGSCGG
+6 PGRTGYS
-20 NSRSIH
+20 
-26 SSNTLGFNRGR
+26 
-37 SMKKLIVLVALLI
+37 
-50 IGGLVLFGVGH
+50 
-61 TNSAKGTYR
+61 
-70 LTLQEANKNKI
+70 LTLREANKNKI
-81 LLLTVGSEP
+81 LLMTVGTEP
-90 RTLDPQQAQGVTEH
+90 RTLDPQEAQGVTEH

-122 SKVVPEMADRWEH
+122 SKVVPGMADRWQH
-135 NDDYSVWTFHIG
+135 NEDYSVWTFHIG
-147 ENRKWSNGDL
+147 EDRKWSNGDP
-157 VTAQD
+157 VTAED

-176 AQYSENLFILKG
+176 AQYSDNLFVLKG
-188 AEDYYRGKITDFE
+188 AEDYYRGKITDFD
-201 QVGVKALDDHTLRIE
+201 QVGVKALDAHTLHIE

-240 ILSFGK
+240 ILKFGN
-246 IDTRDSKWTSAENFV
+246 IDTRDSKWTRAENYLA
-261 GNGPFKMKSWR
+261 NGPFKMKSWR

-286 DAENVKLNGI
+286 DAANVKLNGI

-302 NLNTMERAFQAGQ
+302 NGNTQERAFQAGQ

-327 PYYRRTHPELIRID
+327 PYYRRTRPELIRID
-341 PYEGTYFYR
+341 PSEGVYFYR
-350 INVARKPLNDPKVRL
+350 INIARKPLNDRKVRL

-371 DREAIVKNILREDQK
+371 DRDAIVKNILREDQK

-393 PGMGD
+393 PGMGH
-398 YKPLNE
+398 YQPLDKMHYE
-404 IAYDPARA
+404 PERA

-427 PKFTIHFNTLESH
+427 PKFTIHFNTSESH
-440 RAFAE
+440 RAIAE

-473 NNKNYDLSRSAW
+473 NNKNYDLSRSGW
-485 IGDFMDPVT
+485 IGDFIDPVT

-513 KFDAL
+513 KYDAL
-518 IEQAARTGDPN
+518 IEQAARTGDPK

-541 FLSEAPVVLVYW
+541 FLNEAPIVLVYW

-574 HNYKYIDLKAEREPI
+574 HNYKYIDLQSEQEPI
-589 R
+589 K

>member
-1 MLRAT
+1 M
-6 PGRSPSQLKGSCGG
+6 
-20 NSRSIH
+20 N
-26 SSNTLGFNRGR
+26 
-37 SMKKLIVLVALLI
+37 KLILLAALLMV
-50 IGGLVLFGVGH
+50 GGLVWLGAGRA
-61 TNSAKGTYR
+61 TATRTAYS

-90 RTLDPQQAQGVTEH
+90 RTLDPQEAQGVTEH

-122 SKVVPEMADRWEH
+122 SKVVPGMADRWEH
-135 NDDYSVWTFHIG
+135 NEDYSVWTFHIG
-147 ENRKWSNGDL
+147 EDRKWSNGDP

-162 FVFSYKRMLTASFG
+162 FVFSYKRMLTSSFG

-188 AEDYYRGKITDFE
+188 AEDYYRGKITDFD
-201 QVGVKALDDHTLRIE
+201 QVGVKALDPHTLRIE

-240 ILSFGK
+240 ILSFGN
-246 IDTRDSKWTSAENFV
+246 IDTRDSKWTRAENYIA
-261 GNGPFKMKSWR
+261 NGPFKMKSWR

-286 DAENVKLNGI
+286 DAANVKLNGI
-296 NFYSIE
+296 NFFSIE
-302 NLNTMERAFQAGQ
+302 NLNTAERAFQAGQ

-327 PYYRRTHPELIRID
+327 PYYRRTRPELIRID
-341 PYEGTYFYR
+341 PYEGVYFYR
-350 INVARKPLNDPKVRL
+350 INIARKPLDNPKVRL

-371 DREAIVKNILREDQK
+371 DRDAIVKNILREDQK

-398 YKPLNE
+398 YQPLDKMQ
-404 IAYDPARA
+404 YDPERA

-440 RAFAE
+440 RAIAE

-473 NNKNYDLSRSAW
+473 NNKNYDISRSAW

-513 KFDAL
+513 KFDAF
-518 IEQAARTGDPN
+518 IEQAARTGDPK

-541 FLSEAPVVLVYW
+541 FLSEAPIVLVYW

-561 PSVQNWNPLVLGN
+561 PSVQNWNSLVLGN
-574 HNYKYIDLKAEREPI
+574 HNYKYIDLKAEQEPI
-589 R
+589 K

>member
-1 MLRAT
+1 
-6 PGRSPSQLKGSCGG
+6 
-20 NSRSIH
+20 
-26 SSNTLGFNRGR
+26 
-37 SMKKLIVLVALLI
+37 MKKLIVLVALLI
-50 IGGLVLFGVGH
+50 IGGLVLFGVGR
-61 TNSAKGTYR
+61 TNSTNGTYS

-90 RTLDPQQAQGVTEH
+90 RTLDPQAAQGVTEH

-122 SKVVPEMADRWEH
+122 SKVVPGMADRWEH

-147 ENRKWSNGDL
+147 ENRKWSNGDP

-201 QVGVKALDDHTLRIE
+201 QVGVKALDDYTLRIE

-277 EVVRNPLYW
+277 EVVRNPFYW

-398 YKPLNE
+398 YKPLNK
-404 IAYDPARA
+404 IVYDPARA

-440 RAFAE
+440 RAIAE

-518 IEQAARTGDPN
+518 IEQATRTGDPN

-574 HNYKYIDLKAEREPI
+574 HNYKYIDLKAEPEPI
-589 R
+589 K

>member
-1 MLRAT
+1 
-6 PGRSPSQLKGSCGG
+6 
-20 NSRSIH
+20 
-26 SSNTLGFNRGR
+26 
-37 SMKKLIVLVALLI
+37 MKKLIVLVALLI
-50 IGGLVLFGVGH
+50 IGGLVLFDAGH
-61 TNSAKGTYR
+61 VNSPKGTYS

-122 SKVVPEMADRWEH
+122 AKVVPGMADRWEH

-147 ENRKWSNGDL
+147 ENRKWSNGDP
-157 VTAQD
+157 VTAHD

-188 AEDYYRGKITDFE
+188 AEDYYRGKITDFA
-201 QVGVKALDDHTLRIE
+201 QVGAKALDDHTLRIE

-261 GNGPFKMKSWR
+261 GNGPFKMKNWR

-302 NLNTMERAFQAGQ
+302 NLNTSERAFQAGQ

-371 DREAIVKNILREDQK
+371 DRDAIVKNILREDQK

-398 YKPLNE
+398 YKPLNK
-404 IAYDPARA
+404 ISYDPARA

-427 PKFTIHFNTLESH
+427 PKFTIHFNTMESH
-440 RAFAE
+440 RAIAE

-574 HNYKYIDLKAEREPI
+574 HNYKYIDLKAERELL

>member
-1 MLRAT
+1 M
-6 PGRSPSQLKGSCGG
+6 
-20 NSRSIH
+20 N
-26 SSNTLGFNRGR
+26 
-37 SMKKLIVLVALLI
+37 KLILLAALLMV
-50 IGGLVLFGVGH
+50 GGLVWLGAGRA
-61 TNSAKGTYR
+61 TATRTAYS

-90 RTLDPQQAQGVTEH
+90 RTLDPQEAQGVTEH

-122 SKVVPEMADRWEH
+122 SKVVPGMADRWEH
-135 NDDYSVWTFHIG
+135 NEDYSVWTFHIG
-147 ENRKWSNGDL
+147 EDRKWSNGDP

-162 FVFSYKRMLTASFG
+162 FVFSYKRMLTSSFG

-188 AEDYYRGKITDFE
+188 AEEYYRGKITDFD
-201 QVGVKALDDHTLRIE
+201 QVGVKALDPHTLRIE

-240 ILSFGK
+240 ILSFGN
-246 IDTRDSKWTSAENFV
+246 IDTRDSKWTRAENYIA
-261 GNGPFKMKSWR
+261 NGPFKMKSWR

-286 DAENVKLNGI
+286 DAANVKLNGI
-296 NFYSIE
+296 NFFSIE
-302 NLNTMERAFQAGQ
+302 NLNTAERAFQAGQ

-327 PYYRRTHPELIRID
+327 PYYRRTRPELIRID
-341 PYEGTYFYR
+341 PYEGVYFYR
-350 INVARKPLNDPKVRL
+350 INIARKPLDNPKVRL

-371 DREAIVKNILREDQK
+371 DRDAIVKNILREDQK

-398 YKPLNE
+398 YQPLDKMQ
-404 IAYDPARA
+404 YDPERA

-440 RAFAE
+440 RAIAE

-473 NNKNYDLSRSAW
+473 NNKNYDISRSAW

-513 KFDAL
+513 KFDAF
-518 IEQAARTGDPN
+518 IEQAARTGDPK

-541 FLSEAPVVLVYW
+541 FLSEAPIVLVYW

-574 HNYKYIDLKAEREPI
+574 HNYKYIDLKSQQEPI
-589 R
+589 K

>member
-1 MLRAT
+1 M
-6 PGRSPSQLKGSCGG
+6 
-20 NSRSIH
+20 N
-26 SSNTLGFNRGR
+26 
-37 SMKKLIVLVALLI
+37 KLILLAALLMV
-50 IGGLVLFGVGH
+50 GGLVWLGAGRA
-61 TNSAKGTYR
+61 TATRTAYS

-90 RTLDPQQAQGVTEH
+90 RTLDPQEAQGVTEH

-122 SKVVPEMADRWEH
+122 SKVVPGMADRWEH
-135 NDDYSVWTFHIG
+135 NEDYSVWTFHIG
-147 ENRKWSNGDL
+147 EDRKWSNGDP

-162 FVFSYKRMLTASFG
+162 FVFSYKRMLTSSFG

-188 AEDYYRGKITDFE
+188 AEEYYRGKITDFD
-201 QVGVKALDDHTLRIE
+201 QVGVKALDPHTLRIE

-240 ILSFGK
+240 ILSFGN
-246 IDTRDSKWTSAENFV
+246 IDTRDSKWTRAENYIA
-261 GNGPFKMKSWR
+261 NGPFKMKSWR

-286 DAENVKLNGI
+286 DAANVKLNGI
-296 NFYSIE
+296 NFFSIE
-302 NLNTMERAFQAGQ
+302 NLNTAERAFQAGQ

-327 PYYRRTHPELIRID
+327 PYYRRTRPELIRID
-341 PYEGTYFYR
+341 PYEGVYFYR
-350 INVARKPLNDPKVRL
+350 INIARKPLDNPKVRL

-371 DREAIVKNILREDQK
+371 DRDAIVKNILREDQK

-398 YKPLNE
+398 YQPLDKMQ
-404 IAYDPARA
+404 YDPERA

-440 RAFAE
+440 RAIAE

-473 NNKNYDLSRSAW
+473 NNKNYDISRSAW

-513 KFDAL
+513 KFDAF
-518 IEQAARTGDPN
+518 IEQAARTGDPK

-541 FLSEAPVVLVYW
+541 FLSEAPIVLVYW

-574 HNYKYIDLKAEREPI
+574 HNYKYIDLKSEQEPI
-589 R
+589 K